1 MAEITLK
8 AQKRE
13 QFKKS
18 ISKALRKSG
27 FVPGIVYGHNEANIP
42 IKATELSLRPIVF
55 SSEAKAIKLEIEGET
70 QPINCILKDTQFD
83 PISGRLIHFD
93 LLTLKAGEKITIEV
107 PVILKG
113 TAIGVKEGGLLQ
125 HILHKL
131 EVECSSQ
138 NIIPHIDVD
147 ITNLQIGDSI
157 KVSDIKI
164 EGVRILN
171 DETSAIVAVIPPTVT
186 TAEAEAA
193 TTTPETA
200 EPEVIGKGKKEETE
214 ES

>member
-1 MAEITLK
+1 MSEIILK

-18 ISKALRKSG
+18 ISKTLRKAG
-27 FVPGIVYGHNEANIP
+27 FIPGIVYGHNEDNIP

-55 SSEAKAIKLEIEGET
+55 SSEAQVVKLEIEGEP

-93 LLTLKAGEKITIEV
+93 LLKLKAGEKITIEV

-113 TAIGVKEGGLLQ
+113 TAAGVKEGGLLQ

-138 NIIPHIDVD
+138 NIIPHIDID
-147 ITNLQIGDSI
+147 ITNLQIGDSV

-171 DETSAIVAVIPPTVT
+171 DETAAIVAVIPPTVT
-186 TAEAEAA
+186 TVETETTETAA
-193 TTTPETA
+193 A

>member
-13 QFKKS
+13 LFKKS

-27 FVPGIVYGHNEANIP
+27 FIPGIVYGHGEANIP
-42 IKATELSLRPIVF
+42 IKASELSLRPIVF
-55 SSEAKAIKLEIEGET
+55 SSEAQVVKLEIEGEPH
-70 QPINCILKDTQFD
+70 PINCILKDTQFD

-93 LLTLKAGEKITIEV
+93 LLTLRAGEKITIEV
-107 PVILKG
+107 PVVLKG
-113 TAIGVKEGGLLQ
+113 TAAGVKEGGLLQ

-131 EVECSSQ
+131 DVECSSQ

-164 EGVRILN
+164 EGIRILN
-171 DETSAIVAVIPPTVT
+171 DETAAIVAVIPPTVT
-186 TAEAEAA
+186 AAEAETPAA
-193 TTTPETA
+193 TETA
-200 EPEVIGKGKKEETE
+200 EPEVIGKGKKEEAE

>member
-27 FVPGIVYGHNEANIP
+27 FVPGIVYGHKEANIP

-55 SSEAKAIKLEIEGET
+55 SSEAQVVKLEIEGEN
-70 QPINCILKDTQFD
+70 QPINCILKDTQFE
-83 PISGRLIHFD
+83 PLSGRLIHFD

-113 TAIGVKEGGLLQ
+113 SAVGVKEGGLLQ

-147 ITNLQIGDSI
+147 ITNLKIGDSI

-164 EGVRILN
+164 EGIRILN
-171 DETSAIVAVIPPTVT
+171 DETAAIVAVIPPTVT

-193 TTTPETA
+193 TAETA
-200 EPEVIGKGKKEETE
+200 EPEVIGKGKKEEPE